1 MLRPRSGL
9 ALALTLSSSWCLA
22 QVPPSPDPAPP
33 RGAVAPPP
41 ATVAPGATAPPGEA
55 PQVANNEVVL
65 PEVSDPMLEEVPE
78 PPRVL
83 QSWREALRHVRSRST
98 SLASSLAQV
107 ENAAARAR
115 AALSRTRPTLN
126 ATGSVSQHLLFGR
139 GTNITA
145 EGAQINV
152 DIPNPSTLWNARLSF
167 RQPILNLGTWYDID
181 TAELSQ
187 KGARQRAEDAERV
200 VLANVADTIV
210 LVVTAER
217 LAEVSRVSLRSSLS
231 TLDLTRRRARLG
243 ASSAVDVLRAEQEVA
258 LNRAQVVNA
267 NESLQRARE
276 ALGMALGYAEPWGVR
291 PDISLD
297 RLGQDARQVC
307 APAATL
313 DDRADIKAA
322 QTDVQV
328 ARRTSESVD
337 YRLAPTIDLVSDL
350 NYTTAP
356 FTANGEPLQW
366 TVGGVLTIPL
376 YDGGARTA
384 ERQTALTQVE
394 LAEQAL
400 TQAKR
405 QATLEVRQALRSV
418 DVAQQNFVVSQ
429 QSREISKETSRLA
442 RLSFLNG
449 KGTSFELVDAT
460 RRYQQ
465 AELDLAVKEFEVVRA
480 RILAL
485 LAQSNCDL

>member
-1 MLRPRSGL
+1 MLE
-9 ALALTLSSSWCLA
+9 TL
-22 QVPPSPDPAPP
+22 PAP
-33 RGAVAPPP
+33 
-41 ATVAPGATAPPGEA
+41 
-55 PQVANNEVVL
+55 
-65 PEVSDPMLEEVPE
+65 SH
-78 PPRVL
+78 VL
-83 QSWREALRHVRSRST
+83 QSWQEALRHVRSRST
-98 SLASSLAQV
+98 NLASSVAQV
-107 ENAAARAR
+107 QNAAARAR
-115 AALSRTRPTLN
+115 AALTRTRPTLN

-145 EGAQINV
+145 DGAQINV

-167 RQPILNLGTWYDID
+167 RQPILDLRTWYDID
-181 TAELSQ
+181 TAGLTQ
-187 KGARQRAEDAERV
+187 TAARHRAEDAERV

-210 LVVTAER
+210 MVVTAER

-267 NESLQRARE
+267 NESLRRARE
-276 ALGMALGYAEPWGVR
+276 ALGMALGYAEPWGIR
-291 PDISLD
+291 SDINLD
-297 RLGQDARQVC
+297 QLGRDAKQVC
-307 APAATL
+307 SPAASL
-313 DDRADIKAA
+313 NDRADIKAA

-328 ARRTSESVD
+328 ARRNTESVD
-337 YRLAPTIDLVSDL
+337 YRLAPTVDLVSDL

-356 FTANGEPLQW
+356 FTANGKPLQW

-376 YDGGARTA
+376 FDGGARTA

-405 QATLEVRQALRSV
+405 QAAIDVRQAMRAV
-418 DVAQQNFVVSQ
+418 EVAQQNYAVSRS
-429 QSREISKETSRLA
+429 SREISKETSRLA

-460 RRYQQ
+460 RRYQE
-465 AELDLAVKEFEVVRA
+465 AELDLTVKEFEVVRA

-485 LAQSNCDL
+485 LAQANCDL